1 MLQTLK
7 IVLEIQELDMKM
19 IRLLKLKKDR
29 HRELDV
35 LTVARDETK
44 VRFDAK
50 SGEIAE
56 LKHLVRHAERE
67 TEEIIQRISQLDV
80 QQNIVKRVEE
90 FNALA
95 QEIAQA
101 EREKLH
107 IQQRLTE
114 VSEKLHVEEETLAD
128 IEKDLHTAQERVL
141 GLKGEVAQAIVRIN
155 EEGTQL
161 KRQRATLV
169 EQTDPEVL
177 SIYER
182 LLRHNRNRVVVSI
195 ENRACSGCHILVTA
209 QHENLVRKS
218 DRLVFCEH
226 CSRIHFWQESELVVP
241 MTPTKKRRR
250 RVAVG

>member
-1 MLQTLK
+1 MLKTLK

-19 IRLLKLKKDR
+19 IRLIKLKKDR

-35 LTVARDETK
+35 LTTARDQTK
-44 VRFDAK
+44 TRFEGK
-50 SGEIAE
+50 NGEIAE
-56 LKHLVRHAERE
+56 LKHLVRHSERE
-67 TEEIIQRISQLDV
+67 SEEIAQRISQLDG

-95 QEIAQA
+95 QEIAQS

-114 VSEKLHVEEETLAD
+114 MSEKLHVEEEELEGID
-128 IEKDLHTAQERVL
+128 GEFQTAKERVIA
-141 GLKGEVAQAIVRIN
+141 LKGEVAQAVTRIN
-155 EEGTQL
+155 EEGRQL
-161 KRQRATLV
+161 KRQREMLA
-169 EQTDPEVL
+169 EQTDAETL
-177 SIYER
+177 SVYER

-226 CSRIHFWQESELVVP
+226 CSRIHFWQESELVAP
-241 MTPTKKRRR
+241 LTPTKKRRR